1 MNVPESVTID
11 AALASLSIRWPGGAI
26 AQLPFAAL
34 RSACMCAQCRRLKL
48 DGQAPSSLPDVKVL
62 DARPW
67 GYGLQLVFDDGHERG
82 IFPWTYLEGMMRDAR
97 RKPEH
102 EESGQ
107 P

>member
-1 MNVPESVTID
+1 MNVPEYVAID
-11 AALASLSIRWPGGAI
+11 ATIASLSIRWPGGAI

-34 RSACMCAQCRRLKL
+34 RSACLCAQCRRRKL
-48 DGQAPSSLPDVKVL
+48 DGQAPSSLPDVRLL
-62 DARPW
+62 DARPS

-82 IFPWTYLEGMMRDAR
+82 IFPWTYLEGLAKDAR
-97 RKPEH
+97 SKPEY